1 MEQRLSLVTL
11 AVADLARATAFYE
24 ALGWRRGMRQAEGV
38 SFFQAGGV
46 IVSLYPRANL
56 AADSGVAPAGSG
68 FGGIVLAYN
77 TRDKAEV
84 DSVLAEA
91 SRAGGRITRPAA
103 DAAWGGY
110 SGCFADRDGHLWEVA
125 WNPDFTIGPD
135 GAVTLPG

>member
-11 AVADLARATAFYE
+11 AVADLVRSTAFYE
-24 ALGWRRGMRQAEGV
+24 ALGWQRGMRQAGGV

-56 AADSGVAPAGSG
+56 AADYGVAPAGNG

-103 DAAWGGY
+103 DAVWGGY
-110 SGCFADRDGHLWEVA
+110 SGCFADLDGHLWEEA

-135 GAVTLPG
+135 GAVTLPS

>member
-24 ALGWRRGMRQAEGV
+24 ALGWQRGMRQAEGV

-46 IVSLYPRANL
+46 IVSLYPRADL

-84 DSVLAEA
+84 DSVLAEV
-91 SRAGGRITRPAA
+91 SQAGGRVTKPAS
-103 DAAWGGY
+103 DAFWGGY
-110 SGCFADRDGHLWEVA
+110 TGCFADLDGHLWEVA
-125 WNPDFTIGPD
+125 WNPDFSIAPD

>member
-1 MEQRLSLVTL
+1 MEQRLSLVSL
-11 AVADLARATAFYE
+11 AVADLVRATSFYE
-24 ALGWRRGMRQAEGV
+24 ALGWQRGMRQAEGV

-46 IVSLYPRANL
+46 IVSLYPREAL
-56 AADSGVAPAGSG
+56 AADSGIAPGGSG

-77 TRDKAEV
+77 TRGKAEV

-91 SRAGGRITRPAA
+91 ASAGGRISRPAA
-103 DAAWGGY
+103 DAFWGGY
-110 SGCFADRDGHLWEVA
+110 SGCFADLDGHLWEVA

>member
-1 MEQRLSLVTL
+1 LEQRLSLVTL

-24 ALGWRRGMRQAEGV
+24 ALGWQRGMRQAEGV

-56 AADSGVAPAGSG
+56 AADSGVAPSGSG
-68 FGGIVLAYN
+68 FGGIVLAYD

-91 SRAGGRITRPAA
+91 AHAGGRITRPAA
-103 DAAWGGY
+103 DACWGGY
-110 SGCFADRDGHLWEVA
+110 SGCFADLDGHLWEVA